1 MHVYKAI
8 QAVMSDLAKVGIGKD
23 RTNQQQ
29 NFKYRGVD
37 EVMNVLAP
45 ILSKHGL
52 MILPRVTS
60 REVTE
65 RISSNNKALFYVA
78 LNVEF
83 DFVAAEDGSK
93 HVVGPLI
100 GEAMDSGDKA
110 SNKAMSIAYKYAC
123 FQAFCIPTEGDND
136 PDANVHD
143 LKPEPWD
150 GRQQITF
157 GNENQFKGSM
167 WRDVPQD
174 FVQWIYGNPKLP
186 LEHKRMAE
194 KELQRRKLESESMKG
209 APSA

>member
-8 QAVMSDLAKVGIGKD
+8 QAVMSDLSKVGIGKD

-29 NFKYRGVD
+29 GFKYRGVD

-45 ILSKHGL
+45 MLSKHGL
-52 MILPRVTS
+52 LILPRVTS

-83 DFVAAEDGSK
+83 DFVSADDGTK
-93 HVVGPLI
+93 HLVGPLI

-136 PDANVHD
+136 PDATTHD
-143 LKPEPWD
+143 IKPELWD
-150 GRQQITF
+150 GRQQIDF
-157 GNENQFKGSM
+157 GTDKQFRGSM
-167 WRDVPQD
+167 WRDIPQD
-174 FVQWIYGNPKLP
+174 YVQWIYSNPKLP
-186 LEHKRMAE
+186 LEHKRLAE
-194 KELQRRKLESESMKG
+194 RELQRRKDEAALTRSPE
-209 APSA
+209 